1 MAENDFPSKDLAPYS
16 TPIPPISVEIVNT
29 LIEKAPQ
36 EALQLAKEY
45 IQQQTDLAK
54 SEIENHQKLKIAGE
68 RTKRLGMGLIFATI
82 VAVMVYSGF
91 TKDKDLSEKIIDV
104 AIGALGGLGAG
115 VVLLKK
121 KEED

>member
-1 MAENDFPSKDLAPYS
+1 MAENDFPSKDLVPYS
-16 TPIPPISVEIVNT
+16 TPIPPISPEIVQT
-29 LIEKAPQ
+29 IIEKAPQ

-45 IQQQTDLAK
+45 IQQQTDRTK
-54 SEIENHQKLKIAGE
+54 SEIENHHQLKIAGE

-91 TKDKDLSEKIIDV
+91 TKDKDLSEKIINV

-121 KEED
+121 KED